1 MTTQHGSWYSAHG
14 RCNSSRVCTNL
25 QRAKVS
31 IGGFNFQ
38 SDEGSTCRLDRRRA
52 HGIPSDTLSL
62 NTLQPGLG
70 RAEFDS
76 PPGSGRNLPHS
87 SPSPSPS
94 PSSCHC
100 ESFSLQKKY
109 NPVHSITRM
118 HQGPNIKKASVF
130 PITVAQLH
138 IQTSSQVGHRG
149 RAAVASLPP
158 SRPAPGQTHNNMQL
172 RTVALNAIRQTLC
185 TQPETRVRDITFPA
199 SLRDLRYFI
208 RYGEYSDDQP
218 PGRASTI

>member
-14 RCNSSRVCTNL
+14 RGNSSRVCTNL
-25 QRAKVS
+25 QRARVS
-31 IGGFNFQ
+31 IGGSNFQ
-38 SDEGSTCRLDRRRA
+38 SEEGPTCRLRRRA
-52 HGIPSDTLSL
+52 HGIPIDTLSL

-70 RAEFDS
+70 RAGFDS
-76 PPGSGRNLPHS
+76 LPGSGMDLLH
-87 SPSPSPS
+87 PSPS

-118 HQGPNIKKASVF
+118 QQGPNIEQTSVF
-130 PITVAQLH
+130 PTTVAQSH
-138 IQTSSQVGHRG
+138 IQTSLQVGYWG
-149 RAAVASLPP
+149 RAAVTSLPP

-172 RTVALNAIRQTLC
+172 RTVALNAIRQSLC

-199 SLRDLRYFI
+199 SLRGPRYFI
-208 RYGEYSDDQP
+208 RCGEYSNDQP
-218 PGRASTI
+218 AGRASTI